1 MANTIKNNGNCY
13 LCGKEF
19 GKTAMKNHLVKE
31 HYGSEGTDISCLLRV
46 EDKYDKSYWLYL
58 DVLEKTTLS
67 SLDKFLRKIWLEC
80 CGHLSEFTYAGIE
93 KVGKSTKIGLIL
105 GPNGKLNYEYDFGS
119 STDLVITC
127 VGRHYVPSRK
137 NGIELVARNVPTEYS
152 CSECGEEAVVFA
164 PGYYNDFEDD
174 KFYCEEC
181 YDKFEDD
188 GSLFFTVTNSPR
200 MGVCGYEGALDV
212 YEFDA
217 DKLKK
222 K

>member
-19 GKTAMKNHLVKE
+19 GKTAMKNHLIKE
-31 HYGSEGTDISCLLRV
+31 HISSDGTDISFLLKV

-58 DVLEKTTLS
+58 DVLEKSTLN

-80 CGHLSEFTYAGIE
+80 CGHLSEFTNAGRE
-93 KVGKSTKIGLIL
+93 KVGKNSKIGMVFGLHD
-105 GPNGKLNYEYDFGS
+105 KLNYEYDFGS
-119 STDLVITC
+119 PTDLVITC
-127 VGRHYVPSRK
+127 IGRHYVPNRK
-137 NGIELVARNVPTEYS
+137 NGIELVARNVPTKYI

-164 PGYYNDFEDD
+164 PGYYNGHEDD
-174 KFYCEEC
+174 KFFYEEC
-181 YDKFEDD
+181 FDKLENDE
-188 GSLFFTVTNSPR
+188 SVFFTVTNSPR
-200 MGVCGYEGALDV
+200 MGVCGYEGEFDV